1 MRLAATIIPAML
13 LIIAVG
19 TAHAQMQS
27 MPTDGGAL
35 IVELSPS
42 PDTPRPGE
50 VVLGINFVNPTTQD
64 TQVHIDYAMN
74 VTMGGTTYAS
84 VERSHTAEGSVRIPV
99 TLDDAGTYNVTVTT
113 DGIYFQPIPA
123 QSAMFSLAVGV
134 ASGTVDEPMPPSN
147 GGGCLVATAAYGTEL
162 APQVQSLRELRDRT
176 VMGTESGRAFMAWF
190 NSAYYAF
197 SPAIAD
203 MERQNEHLRVVVA
216 LAITPMVSTLGLL
229 ENAGIESDAEMVS
242 YGLAVIALNAGMYIG
257 TPALAVVG
265 IRRLAARRA

>member
-1 MRLAATIIPAML
+1 MRLAASVIPVVL
-13 LIIAVG
+13 LIAVAS

-42 PDTPRPGE
+42 PDMPQPGE

-74 VTMGGTTYAS
+74 VTMGGITYAS
-84 VERSHTAEGSVRIPV
+84 VERSHTAEGRVRIPM
-99 TLDDAGTYNVTVTT
+99 TLDDAGTYEVTVMT
-113 DGIYFQPIPA
+113 DGIFFQPIPA
-123 QSAMFSLAVGV
+123 QFAMFSLGVGV
-134 ASGTVDEPMPPSN
+134 ASGTTGEPAPSEN

-176 VMGTESGRAFMAWF
+176 VMGTESGRAFMALF

-203 MERQNEHLRVVVA
+203 MERQNEHLRGAIA
-216 LAITPMVSTLGLL
+216 LAITPMVATLGLL
-229 ENAGIESDAEMVS
+229 EGAGIEGDAEMVS
-242 YGLAVIALNAGMYIG
+242 YGLAVIALNVGMYVG

-265 IRRLAARRA
+265 IRRLTARRA